1 MTITINLKAEIEAKC
16 QRHLVEIRFAQVAPT
31 GWPS

>member
-1 MTITINLKAEIEAKC
+1 MIITINLKPEIEAEC
-16 QRHLVEIRFAQVAPT
+16 QRYLVEIRFAQVAPT